1 MNIYD
6 TIELSKIYKR
16 VLNVEVNLKERLK
29 LALTATYPDNEFNRL
44 IKFLNSDLIR
54 KKYKKDGRNQ
64 ITDLLNS
71 KDIQMEK
78 MSKFIDI
85 AYLYDVLRILKE
97 YKPVCKD
104 KNFRKNFYTNFPGQN
119 FINAKADCL
128 NSLRNLVMHFN
139 LDEYKKTKKE
149 CLKALGYWERL
160 LYCPNAF
167 MYELPR
173 TKPSTPEILKLLSL
187 NFPELFDL
195 DDRII
200 CDMFDDLAFING
212 RAVNNLPKLW
222 TVGRQIYELKRKLDK
237 SEIENIKQTT
247 FFDTP
252 LFQNLN

>member
-6 TIELSKIYKR
+6 
-16 VLNVEVNLKERLK
+16 
-29 LALTATYPDNEFNRL
+29 
-44 IKFLNSDLIR
+44 
-54 KKYKKDGRNQ
+54 
-64 ITDLLNS
+64 
-71 KDIQMEK
+71 
-78 MSKFIDI
+78 
-85 AYLYDVLRILKE
+85 
-97 YKPVCKD
+97 
-104 KNFRKNFYTNFPGQN
+104 
-119 FINAKADCL
+119 
-128 NSLRNLVMHFN
+128 
-139 LDEYKKTKKE
+139 KKE
-149 CLKALGYWERL
+149 CLEALGYWERL
-160 LYCPNAF
+160 LYCPNVF